1 MESTRRSFLELL
13 AAGVA
18 AGVVV
23 ETAQTQAAGRA
34 MAADAGELCFVG
46 AARDPVRLKVSL
58 ASDPAT
64 HLSMIVQDVSP
75 GTVIPIH
82 LHEREDEIIL
92 VQSGSG
98 LASIGDATTE
108 VGAGS
113 VLWVPKG
120 TWHGGRNTGT
130 TILKWTGIYS
140 PAGFEGY
147 FREISRPPGVTPRQ
161 RSAEEW
167 EALDRRYGI
176 RYRR

>member
-1 MESTRRSFLELL
+1 MESTRRSFMEFL

-18 AGVVV
+18 AGAVG
-23 ETAQTQAAGRA
+23 ERAQAQTAGRA
-34 MAADAGELCFVG
+34 MAPDAGELCFVG

-58 ASDPAT
+58 ASEPAT
-64 HLSMIVQDVSP
+64 HLAMIVQDVSP
-75 GTVIPIH
+75 GTVIPVH

-92 VQSGSG
+92 IQSGAG
-98 LASIGDATTE
+98 VASLGDAETE
-108 VGAGS
+108 VRAGS

-120 TWHGGRNTGT
+120 TWHGGRNTGS

-147 FREISRPPGVTPRQ
+147 FREISRPPGAPPRQ

-167 EALDRRYGI
+167 EGLDRRYGI

>member
-1 MESTRRSFLELL
+1 MECTRRLFLELL

-18 AGVVV
+18 VPAAVSS
-23 ETAQTQAAGRA
+23 QAASASGRA
-34 MAADAGELCFVG
+34 MAPDAGELCFVG
-46 AARDPVRLKVSL
+46 AARDPVRIKVYRT
-58 ASDPAT
+58 ADPET
-64 HLSMIVQDVSP
+64 HLAMIVPDVSP
-75 GTVIPIH
+75 GTAIPVH

-92 VQSGSG
+92 IQSGTGVAMVSDIE
-98 LASIGDATTE
+98 SPVT
-108 VGAGS
+108 AGS

-130 TILKWTGIYS
+130 AVLKWTGIYA

-147 FREISRPPGVTPRQ
+147 FREISTPPGETPRR
-161 RSAEEW
+161 RSRDEW